1 MKDLFISHAT
11 EDKKDFVRPLA
22 ERLKRAGVDVW
33 YDEYSISAGD
43 SISASIDKGLIECNY
58 GLVVISP
65 DFLKKKWTE
74 YELRSLLSKEVNQGK
89 KIIPIWHNVDYE
101 TVASRSLYLAD
112 KKALS
117 SSNGINQLTDEIIRI
132 VRPDII
138 NSFALKNISRRMSA
152 NGKKEKHLPSELKI
166 GEIVHKEIPKYI
178 VLASKMISSA
188 FPGVTNLKDM
198 VDNFARDY
206 DYDGEFLLWC
216 VITSAYLDTVYEIGK
231 LPDETQMHEMMY
243 ALLGLSLGN
252 STWLEE
258 ANLSETT
265 KLKLWN
271 AYRNNAQMLFDISN
285 KAIES

>member
-89 KIIPIWHNVDYE
+89 KIIPIWHNVNYE
-101 TVASRSLYLAD
+101 TVANRSLYLAD

-138 NSFALKNISRRMSA
+138 NSFALKDISRRMSA
-152 NGKKEKHLPSELKI
+152 NGKKKGIFHLS
-166 GEIVHKEIPKYI
+166 
-178 VLASKMISSA
+178 
-188 FPGVTNLKDM
+188 
-198 VDNFARDY
+198 
-206 DYDGEFLLWC
+206 
-216 VITSAYLDTVYEIGK
+216 
-231 LPDETQMHEMMY
+231 
-243 ALLGLSLGN
+243 
-252 STWLEE
+252 
-258 ANLSETT
+258 
-265 KLKLWN
+265 
-271 AYRNNAQMLFDISN
+271 
-285 KAIES
+285 